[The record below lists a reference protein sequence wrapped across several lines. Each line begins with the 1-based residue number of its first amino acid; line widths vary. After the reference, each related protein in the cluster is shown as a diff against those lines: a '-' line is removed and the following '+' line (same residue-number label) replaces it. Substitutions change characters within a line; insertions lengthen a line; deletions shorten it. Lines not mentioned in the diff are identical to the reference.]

1 MSGDV
6 NPTYFPFSAIY
17 GMEQT
22 KKALM
27 CAIANRHIKSVLIKG
42 PSGTGKT
49 LVARSLG
56 YISGKSIVNVP
67 LNVTDEQL
75 FGCLDFET
83 AIKEGKVILQDG
95 LLKRSD
101 GNILYMDDINLFE
114 HRMVTGVIDAVL
126 SGKVLIE
133 RENVSA
139 SYDVDTI
146 LVASVNNNDSYLSPS
161 ILDHFDMCVNVDYPE
176 DADGRIEILMR
187 SLEFDMDPESFVAK
201 YKAEDD
207 EVSRKVEEAS
217 KLIEDAEPTRELL
230 ETIANVCNKMDID
243 GHRGDLSTAYVS
255 MTLAALDGRTGPTET
270 DIVDAATLCLN
281 HRRKVQKGRRVDKQ
295 KKIARSVVG
304 FNTESPAIKKLPH
317 DTVKTEE
324 LETAENP
331 NTPVADVD
339 TSGNHVSADE
349 DQRPHKESEDVI
361 TKIGETFQTIDL
373 FEGVDT
379 RNRGKGAA
387 NGKRFQQMSSDR
399 SGRCVGSKMTDSKNP
414 DMAFDATVRASAPY
428 QKIRHEDNDTDMAVI
443 IEKQDIREKIRE
455 TRKSSTFLF
464 AVDTSGSLIIRNR
477 MVAVKGAILSLLKEH
492 YIKRDRVGFMTFNEK
507 AINML
512 LPPSREV
519 EVIYKLL
526 DDLAIG
532 KRTPLS
538 AALVYLND
546 YMSMYVKK
554 RPGEDCY
561 VILVTDGE
569 ANVPLDPTDT
579 ETNALDEALKIA
591 KMINLP
597 TVKWIVIDSEKRHDK
612 VRHAKDFADAL
623 HATYYSLDDLRVET
637 YEEINLVRTANPKI
651 VH

>member
-1 MSGDV
+1 MSRDV
-6 NPTYFPFSAIY
+6 NPAYYPFSAIY
-17 GMEQT
+17 GMDQA
-22 KKALM
+22 KRALM
-27 CAIANRHIKSVLIKG
+27 CAMANPRIKAVLIKG

-56 YISGKSIVNVP
+56 HISGKSIVNVP

-75 FGCLDFET
+75 FGCLDIE
-83 AIKEGKVILQDG
+83 AAVKEGKISMQDG
-95 LLKRSD
+95 LLNRGD
-101 GNILYMDDINLFE
+101 HNILYMDDINLFE
-114 HRMVTGVIDAVL
+114 HRIITGVIDAVL
-126 SGKVLIE
+126 SGKVMIE
-133 RENVSA
+133 RENIST
-139 SYDVDTI
+139 SYDVDTVLI
-146 LVASVNNNDSYLSPS
+146 ATMNNSDSYLSPS
-161 ILDHFDMCVNVDYPE
+161 ILDHFDICVNIDPE
-176 DADGRIEILMR
+176 ESNDGREEILLR
-187 SLEFDMDPESFVAK
+187 SLAFDDDPEAFVEA
-201 YKAEDD
+201 YREQD
-207 EVSRKVEEAS
+207 EEVHRRIVEAS
-217 KLIEDAEPTRELL
+217 ELL
-230 ETIANVCNKMDID
+230 DGAKPSKELLRTISEVCNKMNID
-243 GHRGDLSTAYVS
+243 GHRGDLTAAYTS
-255 MTLAALDGRTGPTET
+255 MTLAAIDGRTEVKEE
-270 DIVDAATLCLN
+270 DIVEASVLCLN
-281 HRRKVQKGRRVDKQ
+281 HRLKVVRGRRVDKQ
-295 KKIARSVVG
+295 QKLAKSSVG
-304 FNTESPAIKKLPH
+304 FNTESPAVRKLPH
-317 DTVKTEE
+317 TTVED
-324 LETAENP
+324 LEPDEAVLDAETGP
-331 NTPVADVD
+331 ASDAGAPAFK
-339 TSGNHVSADE
+339 
-349 DQRPHKESEDVI
+349 RKESEDVI
-361 TKIGETFQTIDL
+361 TKIGETFKTIDL
-373 FEGVDT
+373 FEQT
-379 RNRGKGAA
+379 EASKRGQASA
-387 NGKRFQQMSSDR
+387 RGKRFQQKSADR
-399 SGRCVGSKMTDSKNP
+399 SGRYVGSRITEEKNP
-414 DMAFDATVRASAPY
+414 DLAFDATVRASAPY
-428 QKIRHEDNDTDMAVI
+428 QLKRHQESDSDMAVI
-443 IEKQDIREKIRE
+443 IEKQDMREKIRE
-455 TRKSSTFLF
+455 VRSSSTFLF

>member
-1 MSGDV
+1 MSWDV
-6 NPTYFPFSAIY
+6 SQTYYPFSAIY
-17 GMEQT
+17 GMEET

-56 YISGKSIVNVP
+56 YISGKRIVNVP

-95 LLKRSD
+95 LLKRAD

-133 RENVSA
+133 RENVSE

-187 SLEFDMDPESFVAK
+187 SLEFDTDPDAFIAK
-201 YKAEDD
+201 YKEQDN
-207 EVSRKVEEAS
+207 EVGRKIAEAS
-217 KLIEDAEPTRELL
+217 EIVTNSEPTKDLL
-230 ETIANVCNKMDID
+230 ETIATVCKKMAID
-243 GHRGDLSTAYVS
+243 GHRGDLSTAYVAL
-255 MTLAALDGRTGPTET
+255 TLAALDGRSEPVEA
-270 DIVDAATLCLN
+270 DVVEAASLCIN
-281 HRRKVQKGRRVDKQ
+281 HRRKIPKGRRVDRQ

-304 FNTESPAIKKLPH
+304 FNTESRAMTKLPH
-317 DTVKTEE
+317 DTVRKDE
-324 LETAENP
+324 AMAD
-331 NTPVADVD
+331 TPSAADID
-339 TSGNHVSADE
+339 TSGNHVSKDE
-349 DQRPHKESEDVI
+349 EQERKHKEAEDVI
-361 TKIGETFQTIDL
+361 TKIGETFKTIDL
-373 FEGVDT
+373 FEGVDA

-387 NGKRFQQMSSDR
+387 NGKRFQQMSADR
-399 SGRCVGSKMTDSKNP
+399 TGRAVGSKMTDSKNP
-414 DMAFDATVRASAPY
+414 DMAFDATVRASAPF
-428 QKIRHEDNDTDMAVI
+428 QKIRHENTDSDMAVI

-455 TRKSSTFLF
+455 AKKSSTFLF

-532 KRTPLS
+532 RRTPLS
-538 AALVYLND
+538 AALVYLNE
-546 YMSMYVKK
+546 YMSMYTKK

-579 ETNALDEALKIA
+579 QTDAVQEALEIA
-591 KMINLP
+591 RKINLP
-597 TVKWIVIDSEKRHDK
+597 TVKWIVIDSEKRFDK
-612 VRHAKDFADAL
+612 EHHAKEFAEAL
-623 HATYYSLDDLRVET
+623 HGTYYTLDDLRVET
-637 YEEINLVRTANPKI
+637 YEEINLVHTATVKI
-651 VH
+651 L

>member
-1 MSGDV
+1 MSWDV
-6 NPTYFPFSAIY
+6 SQTYYPFSAIY
-17 GMEQT
+17 GMEET

-27 CAIANRHIKSVLIKG
+27 CAIANRRIKSVLIKG

-95 LLKRSD
+95 LLKRAD

-133 RENVSA
+133 RENVSE

-187 SLEFDMDPESFVAK
+187 SLEFDTDPDAFIAK
-201 YKAEDD
+201 YREQD
-207 EVSRKVEEAS
+207 EEVARKIAEAS
-217 KLIEDAEPTRELL
+217 EIVTNSEPTKDLL
-230 ETIANVCNKMDID
+230 ETIATVCKKMAID
-243 GHRGDLSTAYVS
+243 GHRGDLSTAYVAL
-255 MTLAALDGRTGPTET
+255 TLAALDGRSEPVEA
-270 DIVDAATLCLN
+270 DVVEAASLCIN
-281 HRRKVQKGRRVDKQ
+281 HRRKIPKGRRVDRQ

-304 FNTESPAIKKLPH
+304 FNTESRAMTKLPH
-317 DTVKTEE
+317 DTVKMDE
-324 LETAENP
+324 ASAD
-331 NTPVADVD
+331 TPSAADID
-339 TSGNHVSADE
+339 TSGNHVSKDE
-349 DQRPHKESEDVI
+349 EQERKHKEAEDVI
-361 TKIGETFQTIDL
+361 TKIGETFKTIDL

-387 NGKRFQQMSSDR
+387 NGKRFQQMSADR
-399 SGRCVGSKMTDSKNP
+399 TGRAVGSKMTDSKNP
-414 DMAFDATVRASAPY
+414 DMAFDATVRASAPF
-428 QKIRHEDNDTDMAVI
+428 QKIRHENTDSDMAVI

-455 TRKSSTFLF
+455 TKKSSTFLF

-532 KRTPLS
+532 RRTPLS
-538 AALVYLND
+538 AALVYLNE

-579 ETNALDEALKIA
+579 ETDAIQEALEIA
-591 KMINLP
+591 RKINLP
-597 TVKWIVIDSEKRHDK
+597 TVKWIVIDSEKRYDK
-612 VRHAKDFADAL
+612 ERHAKEFAEAL
-623 HATYYSLDDLRVET
+623 HGTYYTLDDLRVET
-637 YEEINLVRTANPKI
+637 YEEINLVHTATVKI
-651 VH
+651 L